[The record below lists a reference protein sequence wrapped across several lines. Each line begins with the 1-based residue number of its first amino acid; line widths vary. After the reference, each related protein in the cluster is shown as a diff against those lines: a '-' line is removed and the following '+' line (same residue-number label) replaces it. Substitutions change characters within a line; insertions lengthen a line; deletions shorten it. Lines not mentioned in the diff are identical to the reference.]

1 MLLELYPSD
10 TWEVVPHQVFD
21 KDGYLLDY
29 MDNDHPL
36 ISATDVITDLH
47 GNESDM
53 DSKSICQWVVYYKV
67 KKVLKYHQAVGTTT
81 PNDDEETHVIID

>member
-1 MLLELYPSD
+1 MMLLELYPKEI
-10 TWEVVPHQVFD
+10 WEIESHQEFD

-29 MDNDHPL
+29 MDNEHTL

-47 GNESDM
+47 GNESDL

-67 KKVLKYHQAVGTTT
+67 KKVLKYHQAVGVNTT
-81 PNDDEETHVIID
+81 NDEDTNIIID